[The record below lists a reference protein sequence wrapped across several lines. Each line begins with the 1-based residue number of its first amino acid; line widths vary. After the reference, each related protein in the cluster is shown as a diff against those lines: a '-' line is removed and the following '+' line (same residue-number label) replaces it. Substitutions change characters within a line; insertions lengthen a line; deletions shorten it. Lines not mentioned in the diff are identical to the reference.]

1 MAARG
6 QLFCLVIVDLSS
18 AYLATSLAHVRL
30 LASVDSGMHS
40 ESTALDELLATI
52 WVVAN
57 MRTNATVNA
66 FYSELAQESYQMGS
80 G

>member
-1 MAARG
+1 M
-6 QLFCLVIVDLSS
+6 IVDWSS

-30 LASVDSGMHS
+30 LASVDSGVHS

-66 FYSELAQESYQMGS
+66 FYSKLAQESLEREFG
-80 G
+80 